1 MGFVIVLVLILGVV
15 IVWKLAGL
23 AVEFLFHPVETGRR
37 VLATLVGWAL
47 RILIII
53 LALSLLGHL
62 VK

>member
-1 MGFVIVLVLILGVV
+1 MGFVIFLILILGVV

-47 RILIII
+47 RAIVIII
-53 LALSLLGHL
+53 ALSILGHL